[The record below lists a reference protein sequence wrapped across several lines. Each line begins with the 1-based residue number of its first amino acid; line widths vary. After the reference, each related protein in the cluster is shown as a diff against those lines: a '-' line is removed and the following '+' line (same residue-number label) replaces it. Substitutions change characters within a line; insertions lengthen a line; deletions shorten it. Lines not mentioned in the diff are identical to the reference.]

1 MSICC
6 KMCAKRDAIFVPVE
20 LQDKRPGQGWLG
32 GRIKIRFRIQ
42 IERINMGYVLRVGIM
57 LFAHKPSRT
66 DLFSMLLITLGV
78 LSGCQVLNKSQKD
91 ITVFNA
97 ERAYRDVEYQLSLG
111 PRIPGTLGHDQIL
124 DWMQSEL
131 ETSNWIVERQELI
144 INEKTVINLI
154 ASRGAGQYIL
164 LGAHYDTRIFA
175 DHDPEPSLQKDP
187 VPGANDGASGVAV
200 LLELARTLPED
211 IPVAVRL
218 VFFDAEDNGGIDD
231 WDWILGS
238 RAFVRELVDKPSA
251 AVIVDMIGDADL
263 EVYYERNSD
272 SILMEQIWQ
281 QARNLGYENIFI
293 PEYRHSMLDDHTP
306 FIEAGIPAVDLID
319 FNYPYWHTTSD
330 TLDKVSPESLKAI
343 GETLTAWLL
352 SIE

>member
-1 MSICC
+1 
-6 KMCAKRDAIFVPVE
+6 
-20 LQDKRPGQGWLG
+20 
-32 GRIKIRFRIQ
+32 
-42 IERINMGYVLRVGIM
+42 M
-57 LFAHKPSRT
+57 LFANNTSKSF
-66 DLFSMLLITLGV
+66 LFSAIIIILVG
-78 LSGCQVLNKSQKD
+78 LSGCQTLKKSQKD
-91 ITVFNA
+91 TTAFNA

-131 ETSNWIVERQELI
+131 ESSNWQVERQELT
-144 INEKTVINLI
+144 INGKKIINLI
-154 ASRGAGQYIL
+154 ASRGAGEYIL
-164 LGAHYDTRIFA
+164 LGAHYDSRIFA
-175 DHDPEPSLQKDP
+175 DHDPEPALKNDP

-200 LLELARTLPED
+200 LLELARTLPVD
-211 IPVAVRL
+211 PPGAIKL

-238 RAFVRELVDKPSA
+238 RAFVRELVNKPSA
-251 AVIVDMIGDADL
+251 AIIVDMIGDADL

-272 SILMEQIWQ
+272 VILMEQIWQ

-319 FNYPYWHTTSD
+319 FDYPYWHTTSD

-343 GETLTAWLL
+343 GDTLTAWLL